1 MKLVLT
7 ILVFSISVL
16 GIAACGSTAVNVNST
31 ANTGRNAANSA
42 GNAANTVGN
51 MASNAANA
59 VSNAASA
66 LTVDSPDDFMATAA
80 RSGMAEV
87 EMGKLAAQKA
97 TDPEVKKFGQT
108 MVTEHTAANNELKTL
123 AGKKDVTLPTDL
135 GTHQSDLDTLKNASG
150 ADFDRSYVKLM
161 VNEHE
166 NDVEAFQAQAD
177 KSADPDVKA
186 FAAKT
191 LPTLKKHLESI
202 RTISDRILK

>member
-123 AGKKDVTLPTDL
+123 AGKKNVTLPTDL

>member
-80 RSGMAEV
+80 RSGMVEV